1 MHEPRAGRDD
11 QGPRQLPDGPKPE
24 TSALRRPA
32 TRALLAFVTIR
43 LVAALLAGWVVA
55 GASMALVAAAAVG
68 TAVII
73 GLPIVLVGIFFCLL
87 ADFVGGP
94 HDR

>member
-1 MHEPRAGRDD
+1 MREPRAGWNDRGSRQSPDL
-11 QGPRQLPDGPKPE
+11 PRPE
-24 TSALRRPA
+24 TSAPWRPA

-43 LVAALLAGWVVA
+43 LATALLAGWVVA
-55 GASMALVAAAAVG
+55 GASMVLVAAAAVG

-73 GLPIVLVGIFFCLL
+73 GLPFVLVGIFVWLL